1 MTVSSKK
8 VARSLNDRY
17 GCDNQYF
24 RFNVDQ
30 GLRDITLSD
39 WKKTSRISAH
49 TRNYLA
55 ENGWAIRGF
64 IDNLSR
70 RVSTD
75 VNEHKPPTT
84 SGRIT
89 FAVPF
94 RRNKNFVGRQSII
107 EQLLS
112 IVPPGVDADDCQRTG
127 IVGLGGIGKTQIA
140 LEISFRVREMHSDCS
155 IYWVPAIDAVSFRNA
170 YRNIGQLLEI
180 NGINDDKADVEE
192 FVKQALSHESA
203 GSWLM
208 IVDNADSSALFDG
221 STNLGR
227 HLPFSRRGS
236 LLFTSRNRELIVQL
250 GVPVTNLFVVEGM
263 GGNEG
268 FKLLETHLT
277 SRQIS
282 DRENTEK
289 LLNAL
294 NYLPLAIKQASTY
307 MAKKQISTTKY
318 LQIASRVT
326 EKWSR
331 Y

>member
-1 MTVSSKK
+1 MCTVWQVARATSAAIGFFESIRLGRDDIEFVDANFGYNNPCEILVQEGQKQFPKRRQMRILSIGTGLGDVIAIEDSPASIINALKNMAVSSKK
-8 VARSLNDRY
+8 VARSLHDRY

-39 WKKTSRISAH
+39 WKKASRISAH
-49 TRNYLA
+49 TRNYLT
-55 ENGWAIRGF
+55 ENGWAIKGF
-64 IDNLSR
+64 IDNLFR

-140 LEISFRVREMHSDCS
+140 LEMSFRVRERHSDCS

-192 FVKQALSHESA
+192 LVKQALSHESA

-208 IVDNADSSALFDG
+208 IVDNADNSALFDG

-227 HLPFSRRGS
+227 HLPFSRQ
-236 LLFTSRNRELIVQL
+236 F
-250 GVPVTNLFVVEGM
+250 
-263 GGNEG
+263 
-268 FKLLETHLT
+268 LT
-277 SRQIS
+277 VHVA
-282 DRENTEK
+282 E
-289 LLNAL
+289 
-294 NYLPLAIKQASTY
+294 P
-307 MAKKQISTTKY
+307 
-318 LQIASRVT
+318 
-326 EKWSR
+326 
-331 Y
+331 